1 MARVLI
7 EEEGAPVRYYRLVT
21 DGVVLGRA
29 DTADLV
35 LPDTDVSR
43 KHAIIERRVEGWF
56 IRDNGS
62 ANGTQLNGAPVTEA
76 PFGPGDAVVVGKFT
90 LRIELEDEGEG
101 AEYTG
106 ASGQLGDDLTSPAI
120 PVSEILAA
128 QQAAAIPP
136 GPATTPA
143 AAPPAGPSDPAAS
156 AELPHLLGTDG
167 VRYDLSGKVLAFG
180 RDIPVTG
187 TFPFFSAGE
196 MRAAEGGWVVKQ
208 GFMLTPV
215 EVNGKN
221 VSSHRLVAGDQLRV
235 GGTRF
240 TYHGP

>member
-43 KHAIIERRVEGWF
+43 KHAIIERRSEGWF

-90 LRIELEDEGEG
+90 LRLELEDEGEG
-101 AEYTG
+101 AEYMG
-106 ASGQLGDDLTSPAI
+106 PSDHLGDDLTSPAI

-128 QQAAAIPP
+128 QQAAAASPP
-136 GPATTPA
+136 GPSVSPPSEPA
-143 AAPPAGPSDPAAS
+143 PSTEA
-156 AELPHLLGTDG
+156 PHLLGTDG
-167 VRYDLSGKVLAFG
+167 VRYDLSGRVLAFG

-196 MRAAEGGWVVKQ
+196 MRAADGGWVVKQ

-221 VSSHRLVAGDQLRV
+221 VSTRRLVAGDQLRV

>member
-21 DGVVLGRA
+21 DAVVIGRA

-35 LPDTDVSR
+35 LPDTGVSR
-43 KHAIIERRVEGWF
+43 KHALIERRAEGWF
-56 IRDNGS
+56 IQDNGS

-90 LRIELEDEGEG
+90 LRIEMEDEGEG
-101 AEYTG
+101 AEY
-106 ASGQLGDDLTSPAI
+106 SGPSGSLGDDLTSPAI

-128 QQAAAIPP
+128 QQAAAPP
-136 GPATTPA
+136 PAPEPA
-143 AAPPAGPSDPAAS
+143 AAA
-156 AELPHLLGTDG
+156 PHLLGADG
-167 VRYDLSGKVLAFG
+167 VRYDLSGKLLAFG
-180 RDIPVTG
+180 RDIPVSG
-187 TFPFFSAGE
+187 VLPFFSAGE
-196 MRAAEGGWVVKQ
+196 LRAVDAGWVVKQ
-208 GFMLTPV
+208 GFVLTPV

-221 VSSHRLVAGDQLRV
+221 VASHRLVEGDQLRV

>member
-21 DGVVLGRA
+21 DAVVIGRA

-35 LPDTDVSR
+35 LPDTGVSR
-43 KHAIIERRVEGWF
+43 THALIGRRGDGWYIE
-56 IRDNGS
+56 DKGS
-62 ANGTQLNGAPVTEA
+62 ANGTQLNGSPVAEA
-76 PFGPGDAVVVGKFT
+76 PIGPGDIVVVGKFS
-90 LRIELEDEGEG
+90 LRLELEDEGEG
-101 AEYTG
+101 AEYTDP
-106 ASGQLGDDLTSPAI
+106 SGNLGDDLTSPAI

-128 QQAAAIPP
+128 QQAAAGAAPGA
-136 GPATTPA
+136 GPATA
-143 AAPPAGPSDPAAS
+143 A
-156 AELPHLLGTDG
+156 PHLLGTDG

-187 TFPFFSAGE
+187 VLPFFSAGE
-196 MRAAEGGWVVKQ
+196 IRAVEGGWLVKQ
-208 GFMLTPV
+208 GFVLTPV

-221 VSSHRLVAGDQLRV
+221 VASHRLVEGDQLRV